1 MKIRTIFAGAVI
13 ASLSVMSCKKETS
26 VESSTTVDSLQQT
39 DTTTTIAPQENP
51 NAFSVE
57 PIQEQVEPGKTVFTQ
72 NSKTLI
78 SFDTRSNTGVINIDG
93 QNIPLKNFSFQENQ
107 YEISGDGIK
116 IKAENGNFDE
126 MTSDC
131 TYGAFPK
138 IVIDYKGHQVEMHN
152 IKVQDCPSY

>member
-1 MKIRTIFAGAVI
+1 MGI
-13 ASLSVMSCKKETS
+13 ACVAALSLASCKKEAS
-26 VESSTTVDSLQQT
+26 IES
-39 DTTTTIAPQENP
+39 TTTTDSVQAGDSATMGPQENP

-57 PIQEQVEPGKTVFTQ
+57 PIQDQVEPGKTIFTQ

-78 SFDTRSNTGVINIDG
+78 SFDTRSNSGIINIDG
-93 QNIPLKNFSFQENQ
+93 QNIPLKNLSFQENQ
-107 YEISGDGIK
+107 YEISGDDIK

-138 IVIDYKGHQVEMHN
+138 ITIEYKGHQVEMHN

>member
-1 MKIRTIFAGAVI
+1 MGI
-13 ASLSVMSCKKETS
+13 ACVAALSLASCKKEAS
-26 VESSTTVDSLQQT
+26 IES
-39 DTTTTIAPQENP
+39 TTTTDSVQAGDSATMSPQENP

-57 PIQEQVEPGKTVFTQ
+57 PIQDQVEPGKTVFTQ

-78 SFDTRSNTGVINIDG
+78 SFDTRSNSGIINIDG
-93 QNIPLKNFSFQENQ
+93 QNVPLKNLSFQENQ
-107 YEISGDGIK
+107 YEISGDDIK

-138 IVIDYKGHQVEMHN
+138 ITIEYKGHQVQMHN